1 MLRTLISLA
10 CVAALSGCA
19 IIIAPNDGDIQV
31 RTPFSS
37 DAIRGNGQSITEQ
50 RPVSAASVLDVSGP
64 VAVEVRVGQAAAV
77 EVQADSNLLPLI
89 HTESNGGTLRIWVD
103 GNVSSHNEMRVKY
116 TVPQLS
122 QVLASGSGQ
131 LRVTDLNG
139 GALTIISSGSRRTD
153 LAGRVGRLDVQVS
166 GSGGINASGLQASAA
181 NVSLNGSG
189 RMSLG
194 QVNGEAMTINIRGSG
209 DLQASG
215 TVQTLNANVYGSG
228 GANLLGLSTQQADL
242 NTHGSGDI
250 TASVKGAL
258 VAQSNGSGRITVYG
272 NPAQRTLNG
281 KHIQVVN

>member
-37 DAIRGNGQSITEQ
+37 DSIKGNGVGATEQ
-50 RPVSAASVLDVSGP
+50 RAISAASALDVSGP
-64 VAVEVRVGQAAAV
+64 VAVEVRVGPAAAV
-77 EVQADSNLLPLI
+77 EVQADSNLQPLI
-89 HTESNGGTLRIWVD
+89 HTESNGNTLRIWVD
-103 GNVSSHNEMRVKY
+103 GNVSSHNEMRVKV
-116 TVPQLS
+116 TVPQLT
-122 QVLASGSGQ
+122 QVNASGSGQ

-139 GALTIISSGSRRTD
+139 GTLTFVSSGSRRTD
-153 LAGRVGRLDVQVS
+153 LAGRVAKLDVQVS
-166 GSGGINASGLQASAA
+166 GSGGINASGLQVAGA
-181 NVSLNGSG
+181 NVSMNGSG

-194 QVNGEAMTINIRGSG
+194 QVNGDALNVNIRGSG
-209 DLQASG
+209 DLQAAGS
-215 TVQTLNANVYGSG
+215 VQMLNANVYGSG

-250 TASVKGAL
+250 TASVRQSV

-272 NPAQRTLNG
+272 NPAQRSLNG